1 MRNVN
6 LGICEKSDRRIVRL
20 ESTDYI
26 EEWDFVALTE
36 EQYKFLEYLMENFH
50 IEDHMVVTLNPTA
63 TEI

>member
-20 ESTDYI
+20 ESI
-26 EEWDFVALTE
+26 EYDDGWDFVALTE

-50 IEDHMVVTLNPTA
+50 LDDYVEVTLNPTA

>member
-20 ESTDYI
+20 ASDNYSEI
-26 EEWDFVALTE
+26 WAMVALTE
-36 EQYKFLEYLMENFH
+36 EQCKLLEYL
-50 IEDHMVVTLNPTA
+50 IEEFNLEEYVAVDFDPTA